1 MYAIATR
8 TVTPLEIV
16 EATYT
21 GQGSPDVNPMP
32 LFDDGIEVTTDFNR
46 PPAPGTYYFRIDLKW
61 TDGYTIPI
69 VGSFT
74 VP

>member
-1 MYAIATR
+1 
-8 TVTPLEIV
+8 
-16 EATYT
+16 
-21 GQGSPDVNPMP
+21 MP
-32 LFDDGIEVTTDFNR
+32 LWDDGIEVTSDFNR

-61 TDGYTIPI
+61 ADGYTIPI